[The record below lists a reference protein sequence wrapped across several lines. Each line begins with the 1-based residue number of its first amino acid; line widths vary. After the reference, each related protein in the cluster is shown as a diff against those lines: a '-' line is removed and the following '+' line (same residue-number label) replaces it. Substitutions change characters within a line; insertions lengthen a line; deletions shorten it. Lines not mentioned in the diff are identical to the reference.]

1 MIPPPRLVVV
11 DWLYFHVLDKIV
23 CRKSNALRS
32 WHFVLF
38 AEGEE
43 KLVGDGL
50 KKMDIK
56 SMLLMVWWDEGRY
69 IYDRIFV
76 F

>member
-1 MIPPPRLVVV
+1 M
-11 DWLYFHVLDKIV
+11 
-23 CRKSNALRS
+23 
-32 WHFVLF
+32 LF